1 MEWLRTEAVAEKL
14 PAPLFYS
21 TRKQRNLNVNDPQDF
36 CLVPPGAG
44 NPQCKVAIVMCRSGI
59 RDEKIRSA
67 EQLCEIYVHVSL
79 WEQTR
84 KYLFLPFFQSFL
96 MSCFSPSFG
105 FM

>member
-1 MEWLRTEAVAEKL
+1 MDWLRTEAVAEKL
-14 PAPLFYS
+14 PAPLIYS
-21 TRKQRNLNVNDPQDF
+21 TRKQRDLNDPQDF

-59 RDEKIRSA
+59 RDENIRSA

-84 KYLFLPFFQSFL
+84 KDLFLPFSRVF
-96 MSCFSPSFG
+96 
-105 FM
+105 